1 MMKIYG
7 NAEQLIGRT
16 PLVRAG
22 NYMRKFGA
30 EADIVLKLE
39 TQNPTGSAK
48 DRAAAEMLD
57 EAERTGKI
65 SRGATIIEPTSGNTG
80 IGLAAIAAIRG
91 YRAVIVMPDTMSP
104 ERIKLMRAYG
114 ARVELTPGKLGMSGA
129 VLRAEQ
135 LAAQISGSFI
145 PDQFSNA
152 ANPAAHYKTTG
163 PEIWEDTDGTVDILV
178 AGVGTGGTL
187 TGAGKFLKERS
198 PSVRVVAVEPASSP
212 LLSKGYAGNHKIQG
226 IGADFVP
233 ATLDLSVTDEIV
245 AVSDDDARTAAREL
259 AQCEGI
265 LCGIS
270 SGAVLSAALTL
281 AKRPENK
288 GKRIVAIMHDSGKNY
303 LSGDLYE

>member
-303 LSGDLYE
+303 LSEDLYE